1 MVADGEQQTSD
12 NGVSVYMVTTKTGD
26 NIVFAFAE
34 DTSAELK
41 HVIDIDGISVEWTG
55 PVYAYIQSST

>member
-1 MVADGEQQTSD
+1 
-12 NGVSVYMVTTKTGD
+12 MVTTKTGD